1 MTALS
6 EALGISGQSW
16 VDDAICSQTDP
27 ELFFVEKGGTTKPAK
42 LICQDC
48 PVRRECLLLALE
60 KREPF
65 GVWGGKTPEERTAI
79 RRGAPIRWGRIKCCH
94 GHDLGRVGLTIRGLC
109 KACAALRCRRDV
121 ERRQQRRMAGG
132 TA

>member
-1 MTALS
+1 MTIIGLVQALNS
-6 EALGISGQSW
+6 APWASSALCAQS
-16 VDDAICSQTDP
+16 DP
-27 ELFFVEKGGTTKPAK
+27 ELWFDEKGAERKAK
-42 LICQDC
+42 LVCQSC

-65 GVWGGKTPEERTAI
+65 GVWGGKTPEERSAI
-79 RRGAPIRWGRIKCCH
+79 RRGAPIRWERIKCCH
-94 GHDLGRVGLTIRGLC
+94 GHDLGEVGLTIRGLC

-121 ERRQQRRMAGG
+121 ERRQQRRMAGA